1 MKIKESIKCKT
12 AFITKHGLFKFKRMI
27 FGLCNAP
34 TKFSK
39 VVNLILKG
47 LILTVVLALIDDVL
61 AFDQDFDSHICYF
74 VKVFQRF
81 RENGIKLKREKML
94 PFKTRRRVLG
104 ENCGKEKRQSWFY

>member
-1 MKIKESIKCKT
+1 MS
-12 AFITKHGLFKFKRMI
+12 

-34 TKFSK
+34 TKFST

-47 LILTVVLALIDDVL
+47 LNLTVVLALIDDVL

-74 VKVFQRF
+74 VKGFQRF